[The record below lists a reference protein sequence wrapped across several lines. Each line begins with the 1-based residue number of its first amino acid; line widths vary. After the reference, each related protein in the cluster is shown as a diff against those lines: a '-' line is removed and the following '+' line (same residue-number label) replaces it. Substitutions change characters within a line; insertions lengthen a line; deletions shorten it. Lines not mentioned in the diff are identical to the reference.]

1 MWRLFPVDMKTTSR
15 KGFVAGCIAAVLGS
29 GYVVH
34 RATFQ
39 DEVAG
44 AHVGSS
50 YIYLAESRAAAESQ
64 TTHSW
69 ASIFWR
75 RMHRHWYY
83 LSWTRSHRRQV
94 RLDAVR
100 ALADTKHL
108 TDAQFCEIAQAC
120 DLRTSVGLARTASA
134 DVRFFLPPP
143 SLPDHLSEGDLSE
156 RLRLLLTRLPATD
169 RRSCI
174 SFFTYHALQAGR
186 QRSHH
191 AEEAWHNTAETELDL
206 ALQALVWHS
215 GLAQHRH
222 QLVRAG
228 LLPLLQRLLL
238 EHPDSV
244 QLHSL
249 AAQALA
255 NLSLEPELHHVLFRS
270 GWVGILAR
278 WLRSPETLLSL
289 PAGRALANM
298 DTDSPWPLGYGDG
311 VYLLY
316 PEYRASPLEPLA
328 DVVLVHGLL
337 GSVFKTWRQ
346 HDSQACGGSDIEEPP
361 IQAVRSGVQRIV
373 VDRAGADSVRTRCSR
388 YTTSWPKSW
397 LSQDFPRTRILALDY
412 DTYLSQ
418 WGLHCPLEPDKRTL
432 ESRAAEMLTKLHQ
445 AGVGTRPI
453 IWISHSMGGLLVK
466 QMLCQAMEKHEAVAQ
481 QTVGVVFYAVPHR
494 GASLTDLNASLRLL
508 LLPSVELQE
517 LRKDSPKL
525 LEIHRKFEHLVNRL
539 KIPCLSFGEC
549 VQTVLGLRL
558 GKVLVPRESADPG
571 LGDFFLVNTSHLEI
585 CKFQRWSSLSY
596 QLLLDFIEHSLAGLR
611 KTDSQAIL
619 ASVHETDLEHCLVF
633 GLC

>member
-1 MWRLFPVDMKTTSR
+1 MLV
-15 KGFVAGCIAAVLGS
+15 
-29 GYVVH
+29 
-34 RATFQ
+34 
-39 DEVAG
+39 
-44 AHVGSS
+44 
-50 YIYLAESRAAAESQ
+50 AESRAATVPP
-64 TTHSW
+64 TTSTW

-75 RMHRHWYY
+75 RIHRHWYY
-83 LSWTRSHRRQV
+83 LSWARSHRRQV

-100 ALADTKHL
+100 ALADLRHL

-120 DLRTSVGLARTASA
+120 DIRTSVGLARTPSA
-134 DVRFFLPPP
+134 DMRLFLPPP
-143 SLPDHLSEGDLSE
+143 RVPGQLSQGSLAE
-156 RLRLLLTRLPATD
+156 RLRQLLVQLPATD

-174 SFFTYHALQAGR
+174 SFFTHHALQAGR
-186 QRSHH
+186 PRSHVVRSP
-191 AEEAWHNTAETELDL
+191 APRPQGEEPWHDAAETELDL
-206 ALQALVWHS
+206 ALQALVRHS
-215 GLAQHRH
+215 GLAQHRAE
-222 QLVRAG
+222 LVRAG
-228 LLPLLQRLLL
+228 LLPLLQRLLV
-238 EHPDSV
+238 EHPDAV
-244 QLHSL
+244 RLHSL

-255 NLSLEPELHHVLFRS
+255 NLSLEPDLHHVLFRS

-278 WLRSPETLLSL
+278 WLRSPDTLLSF
-289 PAGRALANM
+289 PASRALANM
-298 DTDSPWPLGYGDG
+298 DADSPWPVGYNDG

-346 HDSQACGGSDIEEPP
+346 HDSQAGNGNDAEEPHVV
-361 IQAVRSGVQRIV
+361 AVRGGIRRTAASCT
-373 VDRAGADSVRTRCSR
+373 RARDRCSG

-397 LSQDFPRTRILALDY
+397 LAEDLPRVRILALDY

-418 WGLHCPLEPDKRTL
+418 WGLNCPLEPDKRTL
-432 ESRAAEMLTKLHQ
+432 ESRAAEMLTKLRQ
-445 AGVGTRPI
+445 AGVGARPVV
-453 IWISHSMGGLLVK
+453 WISHSMGGLLVK
-466 QMLCQAMEKHEAVAQ
+466 QMLCQAMDKHEAVAR

-494 GASLTDLNASLRLL
+494 GASLTDLNASFQLL

-525 LEIHRKFEHLVNRL
+525 LEMHRKFVHLVNRL

-549 VQTVLGLRL
+549 VQTVLGLRM

-585 CKFQRWSSLSY
+585 CKFQQWSSVSY
-596 QLLLDFIEHSLAGLR
+596 QLLLDFIECSLAHLQG
-611 KTDSQAIL
+611 TDNQVNPAQ
-619 ASVHETDLEHCLVF
+619 VHESDVEHCLL